1 MDKKKKYI
9 PEVESKL
16 RSRLVKVPKAIYEA
30 SGIMILGR
38 RIKSLLYTTDIA
50 IVRNNNADSI
60 IAVYPFTPQLSI
72 MQSMI
77 DGASVPVF
85 TGVGGGVTT
94 GSRAINIG
102 LQAELMG
109 AYGVVVNAP
118 MRNDVIKA
126 IATNVDVPIIAT
138 VVAFEDDFMGKI
150 HAGASI
156 LNISGGR
163 NTTELVKKI
172 RARIGDEFPIIATG
186 GGSEENILRT
196 IEAGANAITYTPP
209 TSAELFSQIMD
220 SYRSDLKE

>member
-1 MDKKKKYI
+1 M
-9 PEVESKL
+9 L
-16 RSRLVKVPKAIYEA
+16 FRS
-30 SGIMILGR
+30 
-38 RIKSLLYTTDIA
+38 
-50 IVRNNNADSI
+50 
-60 IAVYPFTPQLSI
+60 
-72 MQSMI
+72 
-77 DGASVPVF
+77 
-85 TGVGGGVTT
+85 
-94 GSRAINIG
+94 
-102 LQAELMG
+102 ELMG

-156 LNISGGR
+156 LNISGGK